1 MSAVDLAAS
10 VRTGERSAR
19 SVVEE
24 YLEAI
29 DAAEDR
35 IHAFN
40 LVMADEALEAADALD
55 HRGAAGEDP
64 GPLAGV
70 PVAAKDN
77 L

>member
-10 VRTGERSAR
+10 VRTGQRSAR

-40 LVMADEALEAADALD
+40 LVMEIGRASCGE
-55 HRGAAGEDP
+55 RG
-64 GPLAGV
+64 
-70 PVAAKDN
+70 
-77 L
+77 